1 MAIRLATAKI
11 VGASPYSQ
19 SRKTLTL
26 KEDRE
31 TSDVH
36 ERRTWRERMHT
47 DTPPDPETGE
57 VRGNVVIPPMA
68 LKNCLDQAA
77 SSLGLTVPGRG
88 KKGYGKVFEA
98 GVLCMDP
105 IVLGV
110 KAEDVQPEEL
120 FVPSD
125 GRRGGGSRVTKLFP
139 HIPEGQWGGEAK
151 FTVLD
156 DLISEDVFE
165 RVLHHAGQLV
175 GLGRFRPQTRGFYG
189 RFKVEGKIRWQ
200 EVKT

>member
-19 SRKTLTL
+19 SRKTLTP

-36 ERRTWRERMHT
+36 ERRTWRERMHVN
-47 DTPPDPETGE
+47 PEGL
-57 VRGNVVIPPMA
+57 VYIPPMA

-88 KKGYGKVFEA
+88 KKGYAKVFEA
-98 GVLCMDP
+98 GVLVMDP
-105 IVLGV
+105 IVLAV

-139 HIPEGQWGGEAK
+139 YIPEDQWAGEAK

-156 DLISEDVFE
+156 DLITEDVFE

-189 RFKVEGKIRWQ
+189 RFSVEGKIRWQ
-200 EVKT
+200 EVKA